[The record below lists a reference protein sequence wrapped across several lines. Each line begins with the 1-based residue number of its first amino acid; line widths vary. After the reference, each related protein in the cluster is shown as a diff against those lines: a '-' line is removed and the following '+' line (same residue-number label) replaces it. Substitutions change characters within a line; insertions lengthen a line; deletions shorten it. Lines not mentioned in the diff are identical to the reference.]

1 MMRYR
6 YHEACAPDHMQLPK
20 LIAFIILGVHVLS
33 ASCTK
38 EHSAENPLSAGRP
51 LGNDCAVT
59 TVTPYDPTSGHG
71 YGSLHVTTG
80 TNDLTTKIE
89 WFDSSSGRMAYH
101 AMFTY
106 IKDTIRISKNEF
118 FVLDSDGRIR
128 EFNTLENPPDPG
140 SEHYKYIYTYD
151 AGGHLVNKKWFLPA
165 YSSDVPFFTYK
176 YEWANENLVNIEV
189 NEATGN
195 KRLALKAE
203 LLYNDAKVV
212 KNFVY
217 FFPDADELAP
227 YIFSVNVGKKS
238 RNLLEKITVRIYDS
252 DGKEIKAYTTEYRNY
267 KFSPDDYVT
276 ELYAS
281 GDTVDG
287 QPLINGLTRFEYNC
301 K

>member
-1 MMRYR
+1 MRYR
-6 YHEACAPDHMQLPK
+6 YHEACSRHDMQLPK
-20 LIAFIILGVHVLS
+20 LTLFIILGFQVLF
-33 ASCTK
+33 ASCAK
-38 EHSAENPLSAGRP
+38 ERSMERPLSDGRP
-51 LGNDCAVT
+51 MGNDCAVT
-59 TVTPYDPTSGHG
+59 TVTPCDPASGRG

-80 TNDLTTKIE
+80 ANDLTTKIE

-106 IKDTIRISKNEF
+106 INDTVRISKDEF
-118 FVLDSDGRIR
+118 FVLDDYGRIR
-128 EFNTLENPPDPG
+128 ELNTLESPQDPG
-140 SEHYKYIYTYD
+140 SEHYKYTYTYD
-151 AGGHLVNKKWFLPA
+151 ADGYLVNKKWFLLA
-165 YSSDVPFFTYK
+165 YSADIPFFTYR

-189 NEATGN
+189 NEATGS
-195 KRLALKAE
+195 KRLVLKAE
-203 LLYNDAKVV
+203 LRYNEAKTI

-227 YIFSVNVGKKS
+227 YIFSVNVGRKP
-238 RNLLEKITVRIYDS
+238 RNLLEKIFVRIYDE
-252 DGKEIKAYTTEYRNY
+252 DGNEIKIYTTEYKDY

-287 QPLINGLTRFEYNC
+287 QPLINGLTKFEYDC